1 MGDEMPAKWIPKRVT
16 QADHAV
22 GAVLRRVRERAG
34 LTLDQAAEASGIS
47 KPVLSKTERGERAA
61 RVTELL
67 PLATAY
73 RVTAEQIVAEIAA
86 DPEVQAAGDQ

>member
-1 MGDEMPAKWIPKRVT
+1 MGDEKDKWTPKRVGA
-16 QADHAV
+16 ADVAV

-34 LTLDQAAEASGIS
+34 LTQDEAAEASGIS
-47 KPVLSKTERGERAA
+47 KPVISKTERGERAA

-73 RVTAEQIVAEIAA
+73 GVTAEQIAAEIAA
-86 DPEVQAAGDQ
+86 DPEVRAVGNP